1 MANQLTPLSYSII
14 ELEIALMN
22 IFKGMIDLIQVVNSA
37 GDLAI
42 ELNDVI
48 TDKEQFYKL
57 FQRYNDN
64 LKKLL
69 EDPETYVIEE
79 PEENVVIEE
88 PKPKPKRTY
97 KRKPKI

>member
-1 MANQLTPLSYSII
+1 MTEKLTPLSYSII

-22 IFKGMIDLIQVVNSA
+22 IFKGMIDLIQVVNST

-57 FQRYNDN
+57 FQRYTDN
-64 LKKLL
+64 LKKI
-69 EDPETYVIEE
+69 T
-79 PEENVVIEE
+79 
-88 PKPKPKRTY
+88 
-97 KRKPKI
+97 

>member
-1 MANQLTPLSYSII
+1 MTEKLTPLSYSII

-22 IFKGMIDLIQVVNSA
+22 IFKGMIDLIQVVNST

-57 FQRYNDN
+57 FKKMGVNHILSRFLN
-64 LKKLL
+64 L
-69 EDPETYVIEE
+69 TWF
-79 PEENVVIEE
+79 
-88 PKPKPKRTY
+88 PKD
-97 KRKPKI
+97 KIFFHFSKTFRLK